1 MFSITVLAVG
11 KLKEAFFLKA
21 CEEYR
26 KRLGSYCSIS
36 IVELPENRLSDRPSA
51 GEIEAALLRE
61 AEEIEKRI
69 PKNAFFVV
77 CTPEGRQLSSEE
89 FAEKLA
95 SLKKNG
101 HSSVCFLVGGSF
113 GIASSLK
120 KKADFRLSISKMT
133 FPHHL
138 FRVLLLEQIYRA
150 ESIQAGTKYHK

>member
-69 PKNAFFVV
+69 PKNCIFCDLYPGRTATFVGRV
-77 CTPEGRQLSSEE
+77 CGKAGITEEKWPFLRLLFGWRQLW
-89 FAEKLA
+89 
-95 SLKKNG
+95 
-101 HSSVCFLVGGSF
+101 HCLVS
-113 GIASSLK
+113 
-120 KKADFRLSISKMT
+120 
-133 FPHHL
+133 
-138 FRVLLLEQIYRA
+138 
-150 ESIQAGTKYHK
+150 

>member
-21 CEEYR
+21 CEEYE
-26 KRLGSYCSIS
+26 KRLRSCCNIR
-36 IVELPENRLSDRPSA
+36 VLELPESRLPENPTA

-61 AEEIEKRI
+61 AEEIGKKV

-89 FAEKLA
+89 FAAKLA
-95 SLKKNG
+95 ALKESG
-101 HSSVCFLVGGSF
+101 RSSVCFLIGGSF
-113 GIASSLK
+113 GIAEVLK
-120 KKADFRLSISKMT
+120 KRADFQLSVSKMT

>member
-69 PKNAFFVV
+69 PKNAFFVI

-95 SLKKNG
+95 LLKKNG

-120 KKADFRLSISKMT
+120 KKADFQLSVSKMT

>member
-11 KLKEAFFLKA
+11 KLKENFFLKA

-26 KRLGSYCSIS
+26 KRLGSYCNIS
-36 IVELPENRLSDRPSA
+36 VVEVPESRLSDRPST

-61 AEEIEKRI
+61 AEEVEKKI

-89 FAEKLA
+89 FAAKLA
-95 SLKKNG
+95 ALKESG
-101 HSSVCFLVGGSF
+101 RSSVCFLIGGSF
-113 GIASSLK
+113 GIAEALK
-120 KKADFRLSISKMT
+120 KQADFQLSVSKMT

>member
-69 PKNAFFVV
+69 PKNAFFVI

-95 SLKKNG
+95 LLKKNG

-120 KKADFRLSISKMT
+120 KKKRISSSPSAK
-133 FPHHL
+133 
-138 FRVLLLEQIYRA
+138 
-150 ESIQAGTKYHK
+150 

>member
-95 SLKKNG
+95 LLKKNG

>member
-69 PKNAFFVV
+69 PKNAFFVI

-95 SLKKNG
+95 LLKKNG

>member
-69 PKNAFFVV
+69 PKNAFFMV

-89 FAEKLA
+89 FAAKLA
-95 SLKKNG
+95 ALKESG
-101 HSSVCFLVGGSF
+101 RSSVCFLIGGSF
-113 GIASSLK
+113 GIAEALK
-120 KKADFRLSISKMT
+120 KQADFQLSVSKMT